1 MIWREMYGSGQ
12 AMSIIISITVICEVE
27 ARKTKG
33 IIYESGLATVLDRV
47 TTALALVFAVPG
59 MGRMI
64 GR

>member
-1 MIWREMYGSGQ
+1 
-12 AMSIIISITVICEVE
+12 MSIITSITVICEVE

-47 TTALALVFAVPG
+47 TTDLALVFAVPG